1 MVDGVDTSSMT
12 REQLEAF
19 AHRLKG
25 EMDRE
30 REERNFFQ
38 LERDKLRTFWE
49 ITRNQLG
56 NIEVIL
62 FCLII
67 TIVTVFPFVEEAR
80 AQIRNKER
88 EVEVAQD
95 LADIEIKNVTQQMK
109 HLQYENQTKVG
120 EMRAEMMT
128 QLKIAQE
135 NHAMQEQELLN
146 DKRELKRLLREKEEN
161 TELQIQE
168 MKMHQTE
175 KLSEERQ
182 KFCVESQEIIK
193 LYDKRMETYIAEAET
208 RHHME
213 INEMEERKN
222 SQLAR
227 LIEHHDK
234 SFNDLRNYYN
244 DITQNNLALIS
255 SMKDQIE
262 EMRQAGERNKRIV
275 SDITMENKKLL
286 EPMKEAQYK
295 ANELK
300 YILLL

>member
-1 MVDGVDTSSMT
+1 M
-12 REQLEAF
+12 
-19 AHRLKG
+19 
-25 EMDRE
+25 
-30 REERNFFQ
+30 
-38 LERDKLRTFWE
+38 
-49 ITRNQLG
+49 
-56 NIEVIL
+56 
-62 FCLII
+62 
-67 TIVTVFPFVEEAR
+67 
-80 AQIRNKER
+80 
-88 EVEVAQD
+88 EVAQD

-146 DKRELKRLLREKEEN
+146 DKRELKKLLREKEEN

-255 SMKDQIE
+255 SMKEQIE
-262 EMRQAGERNKRIV
+262 EMRQAGERSKRIV

-300 YILLL
+300 YYNYNSNYLNYLIINSIFYIVSQERPCQL